1 MSDLRQYLDR
11 IAGPEH
17 PPAPGTVDSDVTR
30 GRVALRRKRQVHGL
44 LGGALALV
52 AVGALGVA
60 VVTAGPPAERGGDRI
75 EAAPSAAPATPGGTA
90 SAVDTGGASG
100 VRLVAFA
107 GDQPEGFTIDMVPEG
122 WEIQS
127 SVATT
132 LLIAPIGL
140 PDRNPDSFANKI
152 TVSLQ
157 DEAPG
162 AGVPG
167 EQVTVAGRPAA
178 LWTSEDGVRTLF
190 VPLGDGAYL
199 NVQLWNN
206 LRWDTA
212 TIAEFAAGITV
223 TDDVQRSRG

>member
-17 PPAPGTVDSDVTR
+17 PPAPAAVDADVAR
-30 GRVALRRKRQVHGL
+30 GRVALRRKRQVRGL

-60 VVTAGPPAERGGDRI
+60 AVTVDAPADPGGDRI
-75 EAAPSAAPATPGGTA
+75 EAAPVIPRGTS
-90 SAVDTGGASG
+90 SAVDTTPGTPAG

-107 GDQPEGFTIDMVPEG
+107 GDQPEGFTIDVVPEG

-140 PDRNPDSFANKI
+140 PDQDPNSFADKI
-152 TVSLQ
+152 TISLQ
-157 DEAPG
+157 YEAPDDRPP
-162 AGVPG
+162 A
-167 EQVTVAGRPAA
+167 EQLTVGGRPAV

-190 VPLGDGAYL
+190 VRLDGGAYL
-199 NVQLWNN
+199 NVQLWHN
-206 LRWDTA
+206 LRWGTA

-223 TDDVQRSRG
+223 TDDVERSRG